1 MNKKELKIEKITATN
16 KKEYE
21 EQLANIIDKDFDILL
36 FSYLSYLPIN
46 HYKKYKPLRESSNED
61 FRVDLFLVN
70 DDPKYDVQKQVDI
83 LKEELLDLSKKVSK
97 PVIIMNEESF
107 VGAIFVS
114 YANYFA
120 KDSEKDFMLTT
131 GQTLSLGSNV
141 ERGVFSK
148 SDIEEFKAI
157 NYKGLKIGLDGGLGG
172 YDEEKYMAF
181 YKINKGIDYIIECVT
196 AKVWR
201 Y

>member
-1 MNKKELKIEKITATN
+1 MNKKDLKIEKITATN

-36 FSYLSYLPIN
+36 FSYKTYLPIN
-46 HYKKYKPLRESSNED
+46 HYRSYNSLHELSDED
-61 FRVDLFLVN
+61 LRVDLFLLN
-70 DDPKYDVQKQVDI
+70 DDQKQVDI

-97 PVIIMNEESF
+97 PVIIMNEESY
-107 VGAIFVS
+107 VGAIFAS

-120 KDSEKDFMLTT
+120 KEDETDFMWTT
-131 GQTLSLGSNV
+131 GPILSLGSNV
-141 ERGVFSK
+141 ERSVFSK
-148 SDIEEFKAI
+148 RDIEEFKAI
-157 NYKGLKIGLDGGLGG
+157 NYKGLKLGLDAGLGG
-172 YDEEKYMAF
+172 YDEENHMAY
-181 YKINKGIDYIIECVT
+181 YKINKGIDCIIECVT